1 MPLYIEQSEDLDR
14 SHGCLTHS
22 QTLKDRATHK
32 VSEWSSRNAIS
43 NQNVFTPLSIVTLW
57 HCQTYVC
64 CHFTFCA
71 LYQHWPLPHRC
82 TLLDCSQCAFC
93 ELLPSVPGSD
103 TEDIMWTLPRVTL
116 VSLSS
121 IHTGCLDARTYT
133 NVPARTLVCACS
145 ARRDC
150 LERELSCQS
159 RMTKAPSHLRCL
171 VPTATCGS
179 RSDWG
184 IWRKKSNVVCV
195 VLAFEYQLKRRGT

>member
-1 MPLYIEQSEDLDR
+1 MPLYIEQSGDLDR
-14 SHGCLTHS
+14 SRGCLTHS
-22 QTLKDRATHK
+22 QTWKDRATHK

-43 NQNVFTPLSIVTLW
+43 VTQDVFTPLSIVTLW

-103 TEDIMWTLPRVTL
+103 TEDIMWTLPGVTL

-121 IHTGCLDARTYT
+121 IHTGCLDARTCT
-133 NVPARTLVCACS
+133 NVPARALVCVCS
-145 ARRDC
+145 AR
-150 LERELSCQS
+150 
-159 RMTKAPSHLRCL
+159 
-171 VPTATCGS
+171 
-179 RSDWG
+179 
-184 IWRKKSNVVCV
+184 
-195 VLAFEYQLKRRGT
+195 